1 MDFLHTLIA
10 APISIAVLFILSKII
25 GNKQMSNLNL
35 FDYINGITIGSIA
48 AELATNEQSKFL
60 NCLTALVIYGLTTV
74 FFTLLSQKNLVL
86 RRFLTGKAIVLY
98 DKGKI
103 FKKNLTTAK
112 LDMNEVLAMLRD
124 KGYFNLDDVQ
134 TILLE
139 QSGKMSV
146 LPKENKR
153 PVTPDDLKVRVH
165 QTYPEAVIISDGK
178 IMEKNLKETG
188 NNLSWL
194 EKQLKEQNKK
204 VEEIFMAI
212 CDSTNKLKIY
222 NCSDENPTNDMFE

>member
-10 APISIAVLFILSKII
+10 TPVSIAVLFILSKII

-48 AELATNEQSKFL
+48 AEMATNDSSKFW
-60 NCLTALVIYGLTTV
+60 NCFIALVIYGLTTIL
-74 FFTLLSQKNLVL
+74 FTLLSQKNLVL

-112 LDMNEVLAMLRD
+112 LDMNEFLAMLRD

-146 LPKENKR
+146 LPKESKR
-153 PVTPDDLKVRVH
+153 PVAPDDLKLRVH
-165 QTYPEAVIISDGK
+165 QTNLESVIISDGK
-178 IMEKNLKETG
+178 IMEKNLKGTG

-194 EKQLKEQNKK
+194 EKQLKEQDKK
-204 VEEIFMAI
+204 VEEIFIAV
-212 CDSTNKLKIY
+212 CDNANNLKIY
-222 NCSDENPTNDMFE
+222 NISDENPTNDMFE